1 METTEKDGSENV
13 WDYLINHFVEVIVND
28 GIDPLKP
35 HIIKKTGI
43 LIGTN
48 SNFIFIRGS
57 IKIEALAIKNIERI
71 AELNNQETLF
81 KEGNGNDKRN

>member
-1 METTEKDGSENV
+1 METTEKNSNDV

-35 HIIKKTGI
+35 HIIKKTGV
-43 LIGTN
+43 LIGTD
-48 SNFIFIRGS
+48 SNFIFIRGR

-71 AELNNQETLF
+71 AELQEQEDLF
-81 KEGNGNDKRN
+81 KRGGF